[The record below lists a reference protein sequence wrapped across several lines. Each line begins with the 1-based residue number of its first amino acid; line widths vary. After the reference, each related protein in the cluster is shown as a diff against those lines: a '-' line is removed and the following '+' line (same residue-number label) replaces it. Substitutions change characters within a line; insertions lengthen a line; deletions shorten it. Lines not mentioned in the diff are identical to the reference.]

1 MTRSALFR
9 ALFLVSSSLVL
20 LGCDSETQERIDR
33 LEAELREVRSDTRDE
48 VADLKTRVITAETKI
63 GFSQEDGSFSDRLGS
78 LERSIDAFRT
88 LGSRGNQIVYLRAG
102 MTGHT
107 LLHTDHGT
115 FLVRIDG
122 LDINIE
128 RGGYDAHLSIGNPYG
143 FSINQFT
150 LRGSHGGGTPE
161 LSEGEDYSLAN
172 PKIRAWQ
179 ESLTP
184 FEYRVT
190 KPLAPLTWTTFDV
203 EMKADSRDQLEVISF
218 VMLVENADVTT
229 DGMTGGQS
237 ENSVAHLKI
246 GSQAASVMRTEY
258 GAFLVNFIST
268 EKSDAGTRVT
278 LDIGNP
284 YGFIIEEA
292 RLSGEYGP
300 SVPSREASAST
311 AEYRQRMTEWTTRLQ
326 PFEAALADKL
336 FGLRKTQTTILIPA
350 PEEEIQFLRCRL
362 HIESLSL
369 PQAAE

>member
-1 MTRSALFR
+1 V
-9 ALFLVSSSLVL
+9 VSSCLAL
-20 LGCDSETQERIDR
+20 AGCDNESQERIDR
-33 LEAELREVRSDTRDE
+33 LEAELREVRSDTRDQ
-48 VADLKTRVITAETKI
+48 VADLKTRVISTETKI
-63 GFSQEDGSFSDRLGS
+63 GFSQEEGSFSDRLGS
-78 LERSIDAFRT
+78 LERSIDAVRP

-115 FLVRIDG
+115 FLVRIEG

-143 FSINQFT
+143 FSVNQFT
-150 LRGSHGGGTPE
+150 LHGSHGSGTPE
-161 LSEGEDYSLAN
+161 LAEGEEYSLAN

-184 FEYRVT
+184 FEFRVT

-218 VMLVENADVTT
+218 VMLIENADVTT

-237 ENSVAHLKI
+237 ESSVAHLKV
-246 GSQAASVMRTEY
+246 GSKAASVMRTEY
-258 GAFLVNFIST
+258 GAFLVNFVSV
-268 EKSDAGTRVT
+268 EKSDAGTRIK

-292 RLSGEYGP
+292 RLSGEYGRA
-300 SVPSREASAST
+300 VPSREASTTT
-311 AEYRQRMTEWTTRLQ
+311 AEYRQRMTEWTAQLQ
-326 PFEAALADKL
+326 PFEAAVSDKL
-336 FGLRKTQTTILIPA
+336 FGLRKTRTTILIPA

-362 HIESLSL
+362 NIEL
-369 PQAAE
+369 PLIPI

>member
-9 ALFLVSSSLVL
+9 ALFLVFSSLVL
-20 LGCDSETQERIDR
+20 FGCDSETQERIDR

-336 FGLRKTQTTILIPA
+336 FGLRKTQTTILIQHRKRRSSFCA
-350 PEEEIQFLRCRL
+350 ADFTSSR
-362 HIESLSL
+362 SSL